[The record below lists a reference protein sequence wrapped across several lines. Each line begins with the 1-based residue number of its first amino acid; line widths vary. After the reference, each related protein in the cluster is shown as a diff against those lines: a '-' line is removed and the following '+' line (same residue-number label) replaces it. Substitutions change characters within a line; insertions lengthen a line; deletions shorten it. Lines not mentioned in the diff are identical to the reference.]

1 LSKSKET
8 EFSVTKEIQVSATQK
23 TPAQEIQ
30 VPTIQKIQSSRI
42 PRSSK
47 LKSHIKTYPYPS
59 VTTPFKPSCHS
70 DSPMIASYGRC

>member
-1 LSKSKET
+1 MSKPKEA
-8 EFSVTKEIQVSATQK
+8 EFSVTKEIQASATQK

-47 LKSHIKTYPYPS
+47 LKSHTKTYPYPS

-70 DSPMIASYGRC
+70 DSPMIGRH